1 MASLTK
7 DLTAAASAAFSAIG
21 LEARWGDVR
30 RSDKPD
36 LADFQC
42 DGAMGAA
49 KSAGRNPR
57 EIASEI
63 AEVLK
68 AYPAVLSAEV
78 AGPGF
83 INLRVS
89 DAVLSA
95 RAADILADKDMA
107 GGEPAPDP
115 QVTVIDF
122 GGPNVAKPMHV
133 GHLRSAVIGDTLQRL
148 LKFLG
153 DTVTS
158 DTHLGDWGLQMGHL
172 VTELYDEQPDLIY
185 FDESYTGPYPDE
197 PPVTIEDL
205 GRLYP
210 AASNKAKDD
219 PARNQRS
226 QNAVAELQ
234 AGRPGYRALLKHF
247 INVSVAAL
255 KVDYAFL
262 NVSFDLWKG
271 ESDVDHLIPGLIE
284 RFCKAGLAEESQG
297 ALIVHVARESDKK
310 EMPPVMLLNSRG
322 GTGYHTTDLATI
334 EDRMMHMHPTA
345 ERMLYVVDQR
355 QALHFEQ
362 VFRAAEL
369 VGLID
374 EGHLEHIGFG
384 TVNGP
389 DGKPFKTREGG
400 VLRLADLILI
410 TTEAVK
416 EKLFREDAS
425 TGEFIVHDG
434 LTRAIQEHFSL
445 NRKLGRRSLAKL
457 YVNLMMTF
465 RSMRMKDEWNVRKT
479 STSFNNIIRKSTLK
493 SEANA
498 MHYFYGLA
506 IDKTKSQ
513 LIDTIVGHL
522 LKFNFRA
529 LGVFDS
535 SRSSS
540 IILRRLQEYIEE
552 LYARPIAVAA
562 LRFADLQNT
571 RTTNYVFDIERFTS
585 FEGKTGP
592 YLLYAAVRIKS
603 LLRRAEADGN
613 APGEIVVGHDA
624 ERALVLALDG
634 FGAALL
640 GAREK
645 RMPHILCEHVF
656 GLSQAFSGFYGAL
669 PIANESDP
677 ALRASRLALATAVL
691 RQLEVGLGILGI
703 DVPERM

>member
-1 MASLTK
+1 MANLIR
-7 DLTAAASAAFSAIG
+7 DLTAAAGAAFSAMG

-42 DGAMGAA
+42 NGAMGAA

-57 EIASEI
+57 EIAAEI

-68 AYPAVLSAEV
+68 AYPLVLSADV

-83 INLRVS
+83 INIRVS
-89 DAVLSA
+89 DAALSA

-107 GGEPAPDP
+107 GGELASDP
-115 QVTVIDF
+115 HVTVIDF

-172 VTELYDEQPDLIY
+172 VTELHDDQPDLIY
-185 FDESYTGPYPDE
+185 FDESYTGPYPAE
-197 PPVTIEDL
+197 SPVTIEDL

-234 AGRPGYRALLKHF
+234 AGRAGYRALLKHF
-247 INVSVAAL
+247 IDVSVAAL

-271 ESDVDHLIPGLIE
+271 ESDVDHLIAGLIE
-284 RFCKAGLAEESQG
+284 RFREAGLAEESQG

-334 EDRMMHMHPTA
+334 EDRMMHMHMTP

-400 VLRLADLILI
+400 VLRLADLNAMALE
-410 TTEAVK
+410 EA
-416 EKLFREDAS
+416 D
-425 TGEFIVHDG
+425 
-434 LTRAIQEHFSL
+434 
-445 NRKLGRRSLAKL
+445 RKLGAA
-457 YVNLMMTF
+457 NLPDDMGP
-465 RSMRMKDEWNVRKT
+465 DERANV
-479 STSFNNIIRKSTLK
+479 
-493 SEANA
+493 A
-498 MHYFYGLA
+498 
-506 IDKTKSQ
+506 
-513 LIDTIVGHL
+513 
-522 LKFNFRA
+522 RA
-529 LGVFDS
+529 V
-535 SRSSS
+535 
-540 IILRRLQEYIEE
+540 
-552 LYARPIAVAA
+552 AVAA

-571 RTTNYVFDIERFTS
+571 RTTNYVFDLDRFTS

-592 YLLYAAVRIKS
+592 YLMYAAVRIKS

-613 APGEIVVGHDA
+613 APGKIIVGHDA
-624 ERALVLALDG
+624 ERTLVLALDG

-691 RQLEVGLGILGI
+691 KQLEAGLGILGI

>member
-1 MASLTK
+1 MASLIR
-7 DLTAAASAAFSAIG
+7 DLTAAAGAAFSAMG

-42 DGAMGAA
+42 NGAMGAA
-49 KSAGRNPR
+49 KSAGKNPR
-57 EIASEI
+57 EIAGAV

-83 INLRVS
+83 INIRVS

-95 RAADILADKDMA
+95 RAADILADTDMA
-107 GGEPAPDP
+107 GGELAPDP

-148 LKFLG
+148 LRFLG

-185 FDESYTGPYPDE
+185 FDERYTGPYPDD

-234 AGRPGYRALLKHF
+234 AGRAGYRALLKHF
-247 INVSVAAL
+247 IDVSVAAL

-271 ESDVDHLIPGLIE
+271 ESDVDPLIPGLIE
-284 RFCKAGLAEESQG
+284 RFRKAGLAEESQG

-334 EDRMMHMHPTA
+334 EDRMSNMHPTP

-374 EGHLEHIGFG
+374 EGRLEHIGFG

-400 VLRLADLILI
+400 VLRLADLNAMALE
-410 TTEAVK
+410 EA
-416 EKLFREDAS
+416 
-425 TGEFIVHDG
+425 G
-434 LTRAIQEHFSL
+434 
-445 NRKLGRRSLAKL
+445 RKLGAA
-457 YVNLMMTF
+457 NLPDDMGP
-465 RSMRMKDEWNVRKT
+465 DE
-479 STSFNNIIRKSTLK
+479 
-493 SEANA
+493 
-498 MHYFYGLA
+498 
-506 IDKTKSQ
+506 
-513 LIDTIVGHL
+513 
-522 LKFNFRA
+522 RA
-529 LGVFDS
+529 DV
-535 SRSSS
+535 
-540 IILRRLQEYIEE
+540 
-552 LYARPIAVAA
+552 ARAVAVAA

-571 RTTNYVFDIERFTS
+571 RTTNYVFDLDRFTS

-592 YLLYAAVRIKS
+592 YLMYAAVRIKS

-613 APGEIVVGHDA
+613 APGKIVVGHDA

-691 RQLEVGLGILGI
+691 KQLEAGLGILGI